1 MYNIGEDYNK
11 DDQEDKIL
19 NSTLNKLQKGMPDT
33 KKDKQKPAVVK
44 PPTSNTSIYSTTP
57 IYTNQPT
64 NANQP
69 NYSNQPIYTNQ
80 PNYSNS
86 SISAILSTTPT
97 TNNTNNIDLSNN
109 NTNNI
114 DLSNNNTIIETLP
127 IANEILYTKS
137 VVIENNNRQ
146 SEPIIKIITIP
157 INPAILDPLTVII
170 KLAIISNKENG
181 VKICIQ
187 NNTLFIHDKNI
198 LQPIIRYY
206 YKIDKTDI
214 QYLYNPIEIACKT
227 FLTTEYKQSHP
238 NILHLFICSQKGI
251 LKLMETYKTDT
262 LVNICLKYYYSLIS
276 NYLDAFNEPPRMFN
290 IDLFKPNEMTELYNK
305 LLLQKLNS
313 QWVSDKLNLVLEM
326 TEYLYKHDNSVN
338 SIQCVEA
345 FLLQVDSETIKN
357 ISCFNESKS

>member
-11 DDQEDKIL
+11 EDSGDKIY
-19 NSTLNKLQKGMPDT
+19 NSSLNKLSKGIPDT

-44 PPTSNTSIYSTTP
+44 PPTSNSSIYSTTP

-64 NANQP
+64 NTNQP
-69 NYSNQPIYTNQ
+69 NYTNQPIYTNQ
-80 PNYSNS
+80 PNYTNP
-86 SISAILSTTPT
+86 SITTNMSTTH
-97 TNNTNNIDLSNN
+97 TNNNNNNDIDLSNN
-109 NTNNI
+109 IAIT
-114 DLSNNNTIIETLP
+114 ETLP
-127 IANEILYTKS
+127 IANEILYTKG
-137 VVIENNNRQ
+137 VVIETNNNNRQ
-146 SEPIIKIITIP
+146 TEPIIKIITIP
-157 INPAILDPLTVII
+157 INPSILDPLTVII

-276 NYLDAFNEPPRMFN
+276 NYLDAFNDPPRLFN
-290 IDLFKPNEMTELYNK
+290 IDLFKPNDMTELYNK

-313 QWVSDKLNLVLEM
+313 QWVTDKLNLVLEM

-357 ISCFNESKS
+357 IGCFNESKS